1 MAMCISE
8 CALTEW
14 AVQAQTIK
22 SDTMPKVILLDQNLF
37 SSLQFINDEVAAF
50 KRQTAYRLSN
60 EGVGIA
66 WASVYYLSPKVLRLR
81 GLIVLPEH
89 QRKNYMTILLRHI
102 INIYKGKADS
112 ILSFSTDE
120 AKSFHEKFGFKK
132 VEAFEPRPVEH
143 FDAAINKHTCNPNAL
158 LTLYSYL
165 L

>member
-1 MAMCISE
+1 MAMYISE

-14 AVQAQTIK
+14 AAHAQRIK
-22 SDTMPKVILLDQNLF
+22 SDTMPKVISPDQNLF
-37 SSLQFINDEVAAF
+37 SSLQFINDEVAAL
-50 KRQTAYRLSN
+50 KRQTAYRLSVDN
-60 EGVGIA
+60 VGMA
-66 WASVYYLSPKVLRLR
+66 WASVYYLSPSVLRLR

-102 INIYKGKADS
+102 INSYQGRADS

-120 AKSFHEKFGFKK
+120 AKAFHTKFGFKK
-132 VEAFEPRPVEH
+132 VEGFEPRPVEH
-143 FDAAINKHTCNPNAL
+143 YDAANNKYTCNPNAL